1 MNFGKNPRVLISS
14 FTVEINL
21 KITDFR
27 THLFKGEDLKEKDI
41 ERAIQLCL
49 TFFESDS
56 FDSRLFQY
64 ENDLPGVL
72 TNRALFG
79 RGNRWYLLVKYQ
91 PLKKFA
97 AYLKYSETYRDDVD
111 VIGTG
116 AD

>member
-1 MNFGKNPRVLISS
+1 MN
-14 FTVEINL
+14 
-21 KITDFR
+21 
-27 THLFKGEDLKEKDI
+27 
-41 ERAIQLCL
+41 L

-79 RGNRWYLLVKYQ
+79 RGNRWYFLAKYQ
-91 PLKKFA
+91 PAKKFA

-116 AD
+116 SDQIYGNLDRRVGVQLEMKLRQEI